1 LTPIVRG
8 GQRRRAELRSALG
21 SYDGIGDS
29 HFQVWQGRVTLV
41 VPLP

>member
-1 LTPIVRG
+1 VAG
-8 GQRRRAELRSALG
+8 SKRRPGLSFRALG
-21 SYDGIGDS
+21 SYAGIGDS